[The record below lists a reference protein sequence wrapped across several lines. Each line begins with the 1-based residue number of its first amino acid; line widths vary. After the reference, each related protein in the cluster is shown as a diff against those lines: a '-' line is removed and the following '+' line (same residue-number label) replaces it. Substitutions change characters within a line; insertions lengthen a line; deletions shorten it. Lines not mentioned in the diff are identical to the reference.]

1 MDKEWQVDL
10 SVGNIPNISGLLT
23 AFAISVVSVIIAI
36 SEVTWVVLIITSAYI
51 ANGKEWLMTLLSAKA
66 YKIEFAFVL
75 ITTVMLFISAFLF
88 FITST
93 LSLVVMNRVSDKK
106 KNSEIKLLYLLFFV
120 ALLLLALTMVATV
133 LLKFYASNLGI
144 TM

>member
-10 SVGNIPNISGLLT
+10 SVDNIPNISGLLT
-23 AFAISVVSVIIAI
+23 AFAISIVSVIIAI
-36 SEVTWVVLIITSAYI
+36 SEITWVVLIITSAYI

-93 LSLVVMNRVSDKK
+93 LSLVEMNRVGDKK
-106 KNSEIKLLYLLFFV
+106 KNIRGKLLYFMFFA
-120 ALLLLALTMVATV
+120 ALLLLGLTMVATV
-133 LLKFYASNLGI
+133 LLKFYASDLGI

>member
-10 SVGNIPNISGLLT
+10 SVDNIPSISGLLT
-23 AFAISVVSVIIAI
+23 AFAISMVSVIIAI
-36 SEVTWVVLIITSAYI
+36 SEITWVVLIITSAYI

-93 LSLVVMNRVSDKK
+93 LSLVEMNRIGDKNK
-106 KNSEIKLLYLLFFV
+106 KIRGKLLYFMFFA
-120 ALLLLALTMVATV
+120 ALLLLGLTMVATV
-133 LLKFYASNLGI
+133 LLKFYASDLGI

>member
-10 SVGNIPNISGLLT
+10 SVVNIPNISGLLI
-23 AFAISVVSVIIAI
+23 AFAISLISVIIAI

-51 ANGKEWLMTLLSAKA
+51 ANGKEWLMMLLSAKA

-93 LSLVVMNRVSDKK
+93 LSLVQMNRVSNK
-106 KNSEIKLLYLLFFV
+106 KNKTGLKFLYLLFFI
-120 ALLLLALTMVATV
+120 ALLLLGLTMVATV
-133 LLKFYASNLGI
+133 LLKFYASDLGI
-144 TM
+144 AM